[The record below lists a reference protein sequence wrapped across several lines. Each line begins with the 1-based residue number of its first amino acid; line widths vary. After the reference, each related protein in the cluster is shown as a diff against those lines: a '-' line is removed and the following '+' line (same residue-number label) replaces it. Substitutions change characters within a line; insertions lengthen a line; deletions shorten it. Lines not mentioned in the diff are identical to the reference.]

1 MENIIL
7 EFTERTK
14 EIDRYFS
21 FVENVIK
28 DEASLYFKDRKRRKV
43 KKIDGEIQKI
53 LTANSF
59 ILLYNLIESSFKSTL
74 ESLCDEINNS
84 ETSYDNLIPEVKK
97 MWLEYESEYFTKK
110 PKQSKKL
117 DHVYSII
124 NDLTNYVLTIPR
136 TLDGIGISGN
146 VDGKKIKEC
155 VKAYGLTSKAIMTK
169 PAGKLLTVKTQ
180 RNNLA
185 HGDVSFS
192 DCGRNYTF
200 DELSEIKKEV
210 FSYMKFVL
218 NVFNKNIKRKYY
230 LQ

>member
-53 LTANSF
+53 LKANSF